1 MYFEYIIN
9 LKIRTGITF
18 GFTRAY
24 RRTDGWVAGIL
35 NRMAGSMY
43 LCTGY
48 FTCTILLEISVDFLQ
63 YSWLILSL
71 GDLDRSSKVKAVT
84 IVSFEWKKIFSNTIA
99 VTRHTSRHKAFWFSF
114 TAAPATAVPHSLSS
128 YAVGQTDDNVAT
140 TAGRQ
145 QTKRTHLFCVSPK
158 LRPI

>member
-1 MYFEYIIN
+1 MRVDDEIKGWKSCLEKNTGTCSSEEGGEESAQVCLDPGSELQQYRTSKEKCEYIVYQVCTWDEQKVHYHQNHMYFEYIIN

-63 YSWLILSL
+63 YS
-71 GDLDRSSKVKAVT
+71 
-84 IVSFEWKKIFSNTIA
+84 
-99 VTRHTSRHKAFWFSF
+99 
-114 TAAPATAVPHSLSS
+114 
-128 YAVGQTDDNVAT
+128 
-140 TAGRQ
+140 
-145 QTKRTHLFCVSPK
+145 
-158 LRPI
+158 